1 MAFDYKKE
9 FKEFYLP
16 PRKPTLVDV
25 PPMHYVAVRGQGDP
39 NEEGGAYQQALQLL
53 YALSYTIKMS
63 PKSGEHI
70 PGYFAYVVPPLEGF
84 WSLAQGQT
92 LFDPERKG
100 ELSWI
105 SCIRLP
111 DFVTPEV
118 FGWAKGEVARK
129 KKLDCAGA
137 EYLEVH
143 EGLCVQCLHMGSY
156 DTEPATIEAMHAYAQ
171 AQGCRIDLSRARLH
185 HEIYLSDPRRVA
197 PERLKTVIR
206 LPVAKA

>member
-16 PRKPTLVDV
+16 PNTPTLVDV

-39 NEEGGAYQQALQLL
+39 NEEGGPYQQALQLL
-53 YALSYTIKMS
+53 YGLSFTIKMS
-63 PKSGEHI
+63 PKSGKDI

-84 WSLAQGQT
+84 WSLAEGQT
-92 LFDPERKG
+92 LFDPRRKR
-100 ELSWI
+100 ELHWI

-111 DFVTPEV
+111 DFVTPVV
-118 FGWAKGEVARK
+118 FEWARSELARK
-129 KKLDCAGA
+129 KKLDCASA
-137 EYLEVH
+137 EYLEMH
-143 EGLCVQCLHMGSY
+143 EGPCVQCLHRGSY
-156 DTEPATIEAMHAYAQ
+156 DSEPATIETMHCYAHD
-171 AQGCRIDLSRARLH
+171 QGYRLDLSPARLH

-197 PERLKTVIR
+197 PDRLKTVIR

>member
-16 PRKPTLVDV
+16 PKKPTLVDV

-105 SCIRLP
+105 SCIWLP

-171 AQGCRIDLSRARLH
+171 AQGCRIDLSLARLH

>member
-16 PRKPTLVDV
+16 PKKPTLVDV
-25 PPMHYVAVRGQGDP
+25 PPMRYAAVRGQGDP

-92 LFDPERKG
+92 LFDPECKG

-118 FGWAKGEVARK
+118 FEWAKGEVARK
-129 KKLDCAGA
+129 KKLDCAAA
-137 EYLEVH
+137 EYLEMH
-143 EGLCVQCLHMGSY
+143 EGLCVQCLHVGSY

-171 AQGCRIDLSRARLH
+171 AQGCCIDLSLARLQ

-206 LPVAKA
+206 LPTVKA

>member
-16 PRKPTLVDV
+16 PKKPTLVDV

-105 SCIRLP
+105 SCIRLL

-171 AQGCRIDLSRARLH
+171 AQGCRIDLSLARLH